1 MPSVIIKSAGM
12 LTTVQDK
19 GRYGYQ
25 RYGMP
30 IAGAMDLF
38 SLRLANAL
46 VGNNADAACLETT
59 FTGPEIHFT
68 ADGAVALTG
77 ADMGPAV
84 NGVPVSI
91 NKVLKVV
98 SGDTLSFSGLKN
110 GFRTYIAFAGGIN
123 VPEVM
128 GSRSTYLRAN
138 LGGFAGRAL
147 EAGDELP
154 LGETRGMIRET
165 AIPEGL
171 IPRYQPDQTIRIISG
186 PEVSRFT
193 MDGIHSFLTSEYRI
207 TEKSDRMGYRL
218 SGKAVTHTE
227 AGADIISS
235 GISRGTV
242 QVPGNG
248 QPIILMAD
256 RQTSGGYTRIACV
269 ISADLTLVAQMKP
282 GDIIRF
288 REITIDKA
296 QELYAERDL
305 LLRKLT

>member
-30 IAGAMDLF
+30 IAGAMDVF
-38 SLRLANAL
+38 SLRLANVL
-46 VGNNADAACLETT
+46 VGNDADAACLETT
-59 FTGPEIHFT
+59 FTGPEIQFT
-68 ADGAVALTG
+68 SDGAVALTG

-84 NGVPVSI
+84 NGIPVPV
-91 NKVLKVV
+91 NKALKVTR
-98 SGDTLSFSGLKN
+98 GDTLSFTGLKN

-123 VPEVM
+123 VPAVM

-138 LGGFAGRAL
+138 LGGFSGRAL
-147 EAGDELP
+147 ETGDELQ
-154 LGETRGMIRET
+154 LGEIKSGFRET
-165 AIPEGL
+165 VIPDGL
-171 IPRYQPDQTIRIISG
+171 IPRYQSDQTIRIISG
-186 PEVSRFT
+186 PEVNRFT

-218 SGKAVTHTE
+218 SGKSVTHTE

-256 RQTSGGYTRIACV
+256 RQSSGGYTRIACV

-282 GDIIRF
+282 GDTIRF

-296 QELYAERDL
+296 QELFAERDG
-305 LLRKLT
+305 LLRKLS

>member
-1 MPSVIIKSAGM
+1 MAPVIIQSAGL
-12 LTTVQDK
+12 LTTIQDA

-30 IAGAMDLF
+30 IAGAMDVF
-38 SLRLANAL
+38 SLQLANAL
-46 VGNNADAACLETT
+46 VGNDSGAACLEAT

-68 ADGAVALTG
+68 GDGFIALTG
-77 ADMGPAV
+77 ADMGPTV
-84 NGVPVSI
+84 NGIAVPV
-91 NKVLKVV
+91 NKPLKVV
-98 SGDTLSFSGLKN
+98 RGDMLGFTGLKN
-110 GFRTYIAFAGGIN
+110 GFRTYIAFAGGID
-123 VPEVM
+123 VPAVM

-138 LGGFAGRAL
+138 LGGFGGRAL
-147 EAGDELP
+147 KAGDELP
-154 LGETRGMIRET
+154 LGEITGRIKE
-165 AIPEGL
+165 AEIPERL
-171 IPRYQPDQTIRIISG
+171 IPQYQSDQAIRIISG
-186 PEVSRFT
+186 PESGRFT
-193 MDGIHSFLTSEYRI
+193 MEGIHSFLTSEYKI

-218 SGKAVTHTE
+218 SGKAIVHKE

-282 GDIIRF
+282 GDIIHF
-288 REITIDKA
+288 RETSIDKA
-296 QELYAERDL
+296 QEVLLDREKLLRDL
-305 LLRKLT
+305 

>member
-1 MPSVIIKSAGM
+1 MPSVIIRSAGM

-30 IAGAMDLF
+30 IAGAMDVF
-38 SLRLANAL
+38 SLQLANAL
-46 VGNNADAACLETT
+46 VGNDRNSACLEST
-59 FTGPEIHFT
+59 FTGPELHFT
-68 ADGAVALTG
+68 AEGVIALTG
-77 ADMGPAV
+77 ADMGPVV
-84 NGVPVSI
+84 NGMPVSV
-91 NKVLKVV
+91 NKALKVGR
-98 SGDTLSFSGLKN
+98 GDTLSFSGLKN
-110 GFRTYIAFAGGIN
+110 GFRTYIAFAGGIK

-128 GSRSTYLRAN
+128 GSRSTYLRAKI
-138 LGGFAGRAL
+138 GGFEGRAIA
-147 EAGDELP
+147 AGDEVP
-154 LGETRGMIRET
+154 LGEMKGGIREIV
-165 AIPEGL
+165 IPDGL
-171 IPRYQPDQTIRIISG
+171 VPRYQSEQTVRIISG
-186 PEVSRFT
+186 PEVSCFT
-193 MDGIHSFLTSEYRI
+193 IEGIQSFLTSEYKI

-218 SGKAVTHTE
+218 SGKSITHTE

-256 RQTSGGYTRIACV
+256 RQSSGGYTRIACV

-282 GDIIRF
+282 GDVIRF

-296 QELYAERDL
+296 QEIFAERDK
-305 LLRKLT
+305 LLRKLA

>member
-1 MPSVIIKSAGM
+1 M

-30 IAGAMDLF
+30 IAGAMDVF
-38 SLRLANAL
+38 SLRLANLL
-46 VGNNADAACLETT
+46 VGNDVDAACLETT

-68 ADGAVALTG
+68 ADGAFALTG
-77 ADMGPAV
+77 ADMGPAL

-91 NKVLKVV
+91 NRALKVGR
-98 SGDTLSFSGLKN
+98 GDTLSFSGLKN

-147 EAGDELP
+147 EAGDELQ
-154 LGETRGMIRET
+154 LGEMNGAIRET
-165 AIPEGL
+165 AIPDDL
-171 IPRYQPDQTIRIISG
+171 VPRYQSDQTIRIISG
-186 PEVSRFT
+186 PEVNRFT

-218 SGKAVTHTE
+218 AGKPVAHTE

-256 RQTSGGYTRIACV
+256 RQTTGGYTRIACV

-288 REITIDKA
+288 REVTIDRA
-296 QELYAERDL
+296 QEIFAERDR
-305 LLRKLT
+305 LLRKL

>member
-25 RYGMP
+25 RFGMP
-30 IAGAMDLF
+30 ISGAMDVF

-46 VGNNADAACLETT
+46 VGNETGAACLEAT
-59 FTGPEIHFT
+59 FTGPEIQFT
-68 ADGAVALTG
+68 ADGAIALTG
-77 ADMGPAV
+77 ADMGPVHNGIPVAV
-84 NGVPVSI
+84 N
-91 NKVLKVV
+91 KALKVKR
-98 SGDTLSFSGLKN
+98 GDTLSFSGLKN

-128 GSRSTYLRAN
+128 GSRSTYLRAS
-138 LGGFAGRAL
+138 LGGFSGRAL

-154 LGETRGMIRET
+154 LGEAKGRISEEP
-165 AIPEGL
+165 IPDGL
-171 IPRYQPDQTIRIISG
+171 IPRYESDQTIRIISG

-193 MDGIHSFLTSEYRI
+193 MDGIHSFLTSEYSI
-207 TEKSDRMGYRL
+207 TGKSDRMGYRL
-218 SGKAVTHTE
+218 AGKSISHT
-227 AGADIISS
+227 ADGADIISS

-282 GDIIRF
+282 GDIVRV

-296 QELYAERDL
+296 QELFVERDK
-305 LLRKLT
+305 LLRRLL

>member
-1 MPSVIIKSAGM
+1 M

-30 IAGAMDLF
+30 IAGAMDVF
-38 SLRLANAL
+38 SLRLANLL
-46 VGNNADAACLETT
+46 VGNDENAACLETT

-84 NGVPVSI
+84 NGIPVPI
-91 NKVLKVV
+91 NKTLKVTR
-98 SGDTLSFSGLKN
+98 GDTLSFSGLRN
-110 GFRTYIAFAGGIN
+110 GFRTYISFAGGID
-123 VPEVM
+123 VPSVM

-138 LGGFAGRAL
+138 LGGFAGRAMV
-147 EAGDELP
+147 AGDELQ
-154 LGETRGMIRET
+154 LGETKGGIRE
-165 AIPEGL
+165 ASIPEGL
-171 IPRYQPDQTIRIISG
+171 IPRYQSGQTIRIISG

-218 SGKAVTHTE
+218 SGKSVTHTE

-256 RQTSGGYTRIACV
+256 RQSSGGYTRIACV

-282 GDIIRF
+282 GDTIRF
-288 REITIDKA
+288 LEVTIDKA
-296 QELYAERDL
+296 QEIFAERDL
-305 LLRKLT
+305 LLRKLS